1 MLVRVILLLLLLGG
15 GFYTFI
21 TVFKH
26 IDKKQWKTF
35 GKVAFKIAV
44 SVLFAVIVIGACGIL
59 SQMTNH

>member
-1 MLVRVILLLLLLGG
+1 MLVRVILMLLLLAG

-35 GKVAFKIAV
+35 GKTTFKIVV
-44 SVLFAVIVIGACGIL
+44 SILFAVIVIGACGIL
-59 SQMTNH
+59 SHLTN